1 MADVEF
7 RFTLEDF
14 ISARKLDKITI
25 TKRKQIESKV
35 KDIVLTEVIEKM
47 GEGVSPV
54 TGRKIK
60 KKFKKLSED
69 YLIKKEELGGTPE
82 ANLELSGDLK
92 NSLRVKKKGD
102 ELILTVL
109 SDQQPK
115 ADGHNNF
122 SGKSSLPERK
132 FIPNAK
138 KGETFSRDIRD
149 TIKSFIETE
158 IELED
163 I

>member
-25 TKRKQIESKV
+25 TKRKQIESEV
-35 KDIVLTEVIEKM
+35 KDIVLTEVIEKI

-54 TGRKIK
+54 TGRK
-60 KKFKKLSED
+60 FKKLSKD

-82 ANLELSGDLK
+82 ANLELFGDLK

-149 TIKSFIETE
+149 TIKSFIQTE